1 MDLSTLDIMPFMYL
15 NCVFEI
21 FLLHTLLGGLF
32 QDRGGCK
39 AVKVLKAAACI
50 TIMIIV
56 NSFRL
61 PWLNLVCVPIIYY
74 AFARLNF
81 LLELKYAILYIII
94 FYMILAGTEFAFS
107 YAYKLFGINVT
118 LARFGRIFILTI
130 QDIFEFVI
138 IQLVIRQHRAPYEG
152 GSYRYLKTLFILPIA
167 TLILLNGHMVP
178 NGHYK
183 VGYFLICTGGIL
195 LVVSIMVNFSIV
207 ERLLG
212 TLNEAKNEEMLN
224 MKTHLER
231 IHIQVLED
239 LNRDYAKNIH
249 EMKHMLRTLHK
260 LAYENEDEIVREL
273 SMKLLSGR
281 FQAKEI
287 YSADPVTNAIVWERE
302 EMARDYKVDFKVDIE
317 HGLNLDFVEDVD
329 KIMMFGNLLDNALE
343 AAATVEREG
352 YVSVSFYMGNG
363 ALVIIR
369 VENNFK
375 IKPRKLGKEYLT
387 TKKVKMEHGF
397 GLNIVKELS
406 EKYGG
411 MFNTTENETTFTAFL
426 LLSNIQSMSNTE
438 K

>member
-118 LARFGRIFILTI
+118 LARFGQIFILTI

-152 GSYRYLKTLFILPIA
+152 GNKE
-167 TLILLNGHMVP
+167 
-178 NGHYK
+178 
-183 VGYFLICTGGIL
+183 GGSKRGC
-195 LVVSIMVNFSIV
+195 LVL
-207 ERLLG
+207 RLL
-212 TLNEAKNEEMLN
+212 
-224 MKTHLER
+224 
-231 IHIQVLED
+231 
-239 LNRDYAKNIH
+239 
-249 EMKHMLRTLHK
+249 
-260 LAYENEDEIVREL
+260 
-273 SMKLLSGR
+273 
-281 FQAKEI
+281 
-287 YSADPVTNAIVWERE
+287 WERDVKKGGK
-302 EMARDYKVDFKVDIE
+302 A
-317 HGLNLDFVEDVD
+317 GLQRRMLYIRSLWQED
-329 KIMMFGNLLDNALE
+329 
-343 AAATVEREG
+343 
-352 YVSVSFYMGNG
+352 
-363 ALVIIR
+363 
-369 VENNFK
+369 
-375 IKPRKLGKEYLT
+375 
-387 TKKVKMEHGF
+387 
-397 GLNIVKELS
+397 
-406 EKYGG
+406 
-411 MFNTTENETTFTAFL
+411 
-426 LLSNIQSMSNTE
+426 
-438 K
+438 